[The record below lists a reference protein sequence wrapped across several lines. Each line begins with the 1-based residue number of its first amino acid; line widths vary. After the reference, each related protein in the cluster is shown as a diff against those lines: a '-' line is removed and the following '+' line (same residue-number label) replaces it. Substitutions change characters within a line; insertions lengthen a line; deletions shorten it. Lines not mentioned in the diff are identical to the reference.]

1 MQVNVF
7 VTRQEDQLQLELLVL
22 PLSPQA
28 AIPAQYQEGWTYFVT
43 VETTDRIFG
52 DVDAKA
58 IEAEIAASGFA
69 VVTPVVPD
77 RR

>member
-7 VTRQEDQLQLELLVL
+7 VTRQEGQLQRELLVL
-22 PLSPQA
+22 PLSPEA
-28 AIPAQYQEGWTYFVT
+28 AIPPQYQEGWTYFVT

-52 DVDAKA
+52 DVDAEA

-69 VVTPVVPD
+69 VVTPQVPD